1 MNAAS
6 VTVLPRRT
14 PPSILVVETDVRIRC
29 LVSDALRALD
39 FKVLEASSAD
49 DALTVLEAMRID
61 LLFVALDLSGGR
73 SALDVAR
80 LVRTRRMPTR
90 IILAS
95 DGVLAKTDADDF
107 GPFCA
112 SPMRRPRLSS
122 SSSALSTGPRRREP
136 REEPGRWNQ
145 DESSAVS
152 FP

>member
-39 FKVLEASSAD
+39 FKVLETSSAD

-61 LLFVALDLSGGR
+61 LLFIALDLSGGR

-95 DGVLAKTDADDF
+95 EDGVLAGAEAEDF
-107 GPFCA
+107 GPILRKPYDA
-112 SPMRRPRLSS
+112 SQVVELVIC
-122 SSSALSTGPRRREP
+122 ALSWPEAPRTSRGTWPVEP
-136 REEPGRWNQ
+136 R
-145 DESSAVS
+145 
-152 FP
+152 

>member
-14 PPSILVVETDVRIRC
+14 PPSILVVETEVRIRC

-61 LLFVALDLSGGR
+61 LLFIALDLSGGR

-80 LVRTRRMPTR
+80 LVRTRRMHTR

-95 DGVLAKTDADDF
+95 DGVLAKTVADDF
-107 GPFCA
+107 GPVLRKPYETSQVVELVIRA
-112 SPMRRPRLSS
+112 LNWPEAPGTPRG
-122 SSSALSTGPRRREP
+122 TWPVEP
-136 REEPGRWNQ
+136 R
-145 DESSAVS
+145 
-152 FP
+152 

>member
-39 FKVLEASSAD
+39 FKVLETSSAD

-61 LLFVALDLSGGR
+61 LLFIALDLSGGR
-73 SALDVAR
+73 SVLDVAR
-80 LVRTRRMPTR
+80 LARTRRMPTR

-95 DGVLAKTDADDF
+95 DDGVLAKTVTDDF
-107 GPFCA
+107 GPVLRKPYET
-112 SPMRRPRLSS
+112 SQVVELVIR
-122 SSSALSTGPRRREP
+122 ALNWPEVPGTSRGTWPVEP
-136 REEPGRWNQ
+136 R
-145 DESSAVS
+145 
-152 FP
+152 

>member
-61 LLFVALDLSGGR
+61 LLFIALDLSGGS

-95 DGVLAKTDADDF
+95 DDGVLAKTVTDDF
-107 GPFCA
+107 GPVLRKPYET
-112 SPMRRPRLSS
+112 SQVVELVIR
-122 SSSALSTGPRRREP
+122 ALNWPEAPGTSRGTWPVEP
-136 REEPGRWNQ
+136 R
-145 DESSAVS
+145 
-152 FP
+152 

>member
-61 LLFVALDLSGGR
+61 LLFIALDLSGGR

-95 DGVLAKTDADDF
+95 EDGVLAGTEAEDF
-107 GPFCA
+107 GPILRKPYET
-112 SPMRRPRLSS
+112 SQVVELVIR
-122 SSSALSTGPRRREP
+122 ALNWPEAPGTSRGTWPVEP
-136 REEPGRWNQ
+136 R
-145 DESSAVS
+145 
-152 FP
+152 